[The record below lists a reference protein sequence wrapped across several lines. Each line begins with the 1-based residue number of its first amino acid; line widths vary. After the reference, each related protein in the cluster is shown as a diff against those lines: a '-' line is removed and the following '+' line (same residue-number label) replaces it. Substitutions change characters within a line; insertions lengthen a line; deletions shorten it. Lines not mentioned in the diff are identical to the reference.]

1 MKHLLSIAELSA
13 DDVEQIFQQARTLK
27 NGTQPS
33 FPNSTIAY
41 SFEGNSLRTRA
52 TFLKAM
58 VSLGATS
65 IELPNLLKTKENM
78 KNLAGYM
85 DQWIDMYVIRE
96 SDHVAIETFA
106 HASQHP
112 VVNAMSAQEHP
123 CEILSD
129 AFYLQKRFGSL
140 QGLKFCIVGRTT
152 NVLRSWREFCEL
164 FKLEYI
170 LVMPEME
177 DGLEAARVTKSLP
190 EGLRNA
196 NIILTDNWG
205 GEVFDKSY
213 QLTLNSLQF
222 AARGALVI
230 PCPPFDTNREVHQN
244 VIESKY
250 FVGYE
255 QKRELYFVHKAILT
269 CLLT

>member
-13 DDVEQIFQQARTLK
+13 DDVEQIFQQARALK
-27 NGTQPS
+27 NGAQPS

-58 VSLGATS
+58 DRLCTTAV
-65 IELPNLLKTKENM
+65 ELPNLLKTKEN
-78 KNLAGYM
+78 KKHLAGYL
-85 DQWIDMYVIRE
+85 DQWINMYVIRE
-96 SDHVAIETFA
+96 SDHVAIEAFA

-112 VVNAMSAQEHP
+112 VVNAMSAKEHP

-129 AFYLQKRFGSL
+129 AFYLQERFGSL

-164 FKLEYI
+164 FRLEYI

-205 GEVFDKSY
+205 GEVFDKNY